1 MGIILETRPVTL
13 GDLISVEKP
22 AGIFLLVFCLPKL
35 MLLKWW
41 WPAIILSKK
50 GLLIQEWEGLSPSA
64 SSCLPV
70 ELCAHLASARR
81 QLT

>member
-22 AGIFLLVFCLPKL
+22 TGIFLLVFCLPKL

-64 SSCLPV
+64 PSCLPV